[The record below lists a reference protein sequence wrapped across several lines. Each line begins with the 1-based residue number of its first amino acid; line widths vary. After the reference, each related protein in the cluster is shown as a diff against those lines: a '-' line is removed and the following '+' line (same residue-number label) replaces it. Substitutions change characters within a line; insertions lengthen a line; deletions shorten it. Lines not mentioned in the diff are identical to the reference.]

1 MNLTL
6 SADPELVARV
16 RAYAQAHHT
25 TLNQLIR
32 EYMETLIGQQNP
44 EESARQFS
52 ELALKRPGH
61 SPKGFRFDR
70 REAHERS

>member
-16 RAYAQAHHT
+16 RAYAQSHHT
-25 TLNQLIR
+25 TLNHLIR
-32 EYMETLIGQQNP
+32 EYMETLIGQNNP
-44 EESARQFS
+44 EESARQFA
-52 ELALKRPGH
+52 ELALQRPGR

-70 REAHERS
+70 QRAHERS

>member
-32 EYMETLIGQQNP
+32 EYMETLIGQKNP
-44 EESARQFS
+44 EESARQFA
-52 ELALKRPGH
+52 ELALQRAGR
-61 SPKGFRFDR
+61 SPKGYRFNR
-70 REAHERS
+70 RAVHKRS